1 MKPKSYR
8 NECWPSKKITRASLR
23 VIIRHFQTQNEV
35 HFQKEDFD
43 EVFGFPLFFSSVG
56 GDALPRRDKISNY
69 I

>member
-1 MKPKSYR
+1 
-8 NECWPSKKITRASLR
+8 
-23 VIIRHFQTQNEV
+23 V

-56 GDALPRRDKISNY
+56 GDALLPRRDKISNY